1 MPEEISWG
9 ALIALGAS
17 GGLVPCESALV
28 LLLGAIALGR
38 VGFGLLLLL
47 SFSLGLALV
56 LMSIGVLVLYAKNL
70 LPQSSRSSTAS
81 LFRWVSI
88 ASPAIV
94 MIIGVLVTAASLGWI
109 QPKWMIG

>member
-1 MPEEISWG
+1 MPEELSWG
-9 ALIALGAS
+9 GLVALGAS

-38 VGFGLLLLL
+38 AGLGLLLLL

-56 LMSIGVLVLYAKNL
+56 LMLIGMLVLYAKNL
-70 LPQSSRSSTAS
+70 LPERSRNSSSGF
-81 LFRWVSI
+81 LGWLSI
-88 ASPAIV
+88 ASPAVV
-94 MIIGVLVTAASLGWI
+94 MVIGLVMTGVSLGWI